1 MLRPGIARAFR
12 LALRR
17 RDRLHVEVREEVA
30 HHLEA
35 MVDALVAR
43 GMPPA
48 DARAEALRRLG
59 SLDDVHGRLYA
70 AAERREDRMHARE
83 WVESVLQDGRL
94 AFRAL
99 RRSPGFALTAI
110 ATLALSVGAT
120 TAMFSVV
127 DGVLLQPLPYPDPD
141 RVMVVFQHNRL
152 KQERTEASPA
162 NFLDWRERSRSFSHL
177 ASAEPFGYDIETPN
191 GPESVS
197 TWLVS
202 DGFFAA
208 LGARPL
214 LGRGPR
220 PEEFVAGKNRVVVLS
235 HALWVARFG
244 ADSTVVRRVISAD
257 REPVTVIGVMR
268 PEFRIPYDGAA
279 AAMWAPK
286 VFGPEEGQERAST
299 YYQVFGR
306 LRPGVTQR
314 DAEADLATISHRL
327 EAEYP
332 RTNANIETVLVPL
345 SETIVGGVREGLIV
359 LFGAVGMVLL
369 IACANLANL
378 LLARASRR
386 GRELAVRVALG
397 AGRARV
403 LRYLLAESAVIATL
417 GGVLGVFVAYW
428 GVKLII
434 ILGPSDLPRLDTL
447 RLDPRAIVFAFGVA
461 LATVVLFGLAPAL
474 TVSRPLAHDWL
485 RAGSRGNTSDR
496 ARNRMRRALVVAEVA
511 LSLVLLTGAG
521 LLVRSLVLLLG
532 TQLGYRPDHVLA
544 VSVQAWGD
552 YPRPDQKVAYVRDAM
567 SRLAALPGVQAVG
580 SASALPLASPIG
592 KGFAGYTVVGGPASG
607 AGADQPSTR
616 TTLVAGDYFAAVGTP
631 LRSGRLFNAGDDAT
645 APPVLLVNES
655 FARRN
660 WPGESAVGKRVIVG
674 FMKAPVER
682 EVVGVVGDVRHT
694 GLDDAPAPGLYIP
707 HAQEPSGAITFVV
720 RTASDPAAM
729 LPLVRRELFALN
741 RAMPLYSTATME
753 ALVDESLR
761 GRRFMLTLLGGF
773 SLAALLLAAMGIYGV
788 MSQETAE
795 RTREIG
801 VRVALGARQDDV
813 LAMVMRRSAATT
825 VIGVAVGLAGSVAVT
840 RLLRGM
846 LYEVRPLDVGTFAAV
861 VVLVLAVAA
870 AATFFPA
877 YRAARTSPLEALR
890 SD

>member
-1 MLRPGIARAFR
+1 
-12 LALRR
+12 
-17 RDRLHVEVREEVA
+17 
-30 HHLEA
+30 
-35 MVDALVAR
+35 
-43 GMPPA
+43 
-48 DARAEALRRLG
+48 
-59 SLDDVHGRLYA
+59 
-70 AAERREDRMHARE
+70 
-83 WVESVLQDGRL
+83 
-94 AFRAL
+94 
-99 RRSPGFALTAI
+99 
-110 ATLALSVGAT
+110 
-120 TAMFSVV
+120 
-127 DGVLLQPLPYPDPD
+127 
-141 RVMVVFQHNRL
+141 
-152 KQERTEASPA
+152 
-162 NFLDWRERSRSFSHL
+162 
-177 ASAEPFGYDIETPN
+177 
-191 GPESVS
+191 
-197 TWLVS
+197 
-202 DGFFAA
+202 
-208 LGARPL
+208 
-214 LGRGPR
+214 
-220 PEEFVAGKNRVVVLS
+220 
-235 HALWVARFG
+235 
-244 ADSTVVRRVISAD
+244 
-257 REPVTVIGVMR
+257 
-268 PEFRIPYDGAA
+268 
-279 AAMWAPK
+279 
-286 VFGPEEGQERAST
+286 
-299 YYQVFGR
+299 
-306 LRPGVTQR
+306 
-314 DAEADLATISHRL
+314 
-327 EAEYP
+327 
-332 RTNANIETVLVPL
+332 
-345 SETIVGGVREGLIV
+345 
-359 LFGAVGMVLL
+359 
-369 IACANLANL
+369 
-378 LLARASRR
+378 
-386 GRELAVRVALG
+386 
-397 AGRARV
+397 
-403 LRYLLAESAVIATL
+403 LAESTVIATL

-674 FMKAPVER
+674 FMRAPVER

-825 VIGVAVGLAGSVAVT
+825 VIGIAVGLAGSVAVT

-846 LYEVRPLDVGTFAAV
+846 LYEVRPLDVGTSAAV

>member
-17 RDRLHVEVREEVA
+17 RDHLQLEVREEVA

-59 SLDDVHGRLYA
+59 SLDDVHERLYA

-83 WVESVLQDGRL
+83 WLESVLQDGRL

-152 KQERTEASPA
+152 KQERTDASPA

-244 ADSTVVRRVISAD
+244 ADSTVVGRVISAD
-257 REPVTVIGVMR
+257 REPATIIGVMR
-268 PEFRIPYDGAA
+268 PEFRVPYDGADI
-279 AAMWAPK
+279 AMWAPK
-286 VFGPEEGQERAST
+286 VFGPEERQERAST

-306 LRPGVTQR
+306 LRPGVTR
-314 DAEADLATISHRL
+314 LDAEGELDAISRRL

-345 SETIVGGVREGLIV
+345 SETIVGGVRDGLIV

-369 IACANLANL
+369 IACANLA
-378 LLARASRR
+378 
-386 GRELAVRVALG
+386 
-397 AGRARV
+397 
-403 LRYLLAESAVIATL
+403 TL
-417 GGVLGVFVAYW
+417 
-428 GVKLII
+428 
-434 ILGPSDLPRLDTL
+434 
-447 RLDPRAIVFAFGVA
+447 
-461 LATVVLFGLAPAL
+461 
-474 TVSRPLAHDWL
+474 
-485 RAGSRGNTSDR
+485 
-496 ARNRMRRALVVAEVA
+496 
-511 LSLVLLTGAG
+511 
-521 LLVRSLVLLLG
+521 
-532 TQLGYRPDHVLA
+532 
-544 VSVQAWGD
+544 
-552 YPRPDQKVAYVRDAM
+552 
-567 SRLAALPGVQAVG
+567 
-580 SASALPLASPIG
+580 
-592 KGFAGYTVVGGPASG
+592 
-607 AGADQPSTR
+607 
-616 TTLVAGDYFAAVGTP
+616 
-631 LRSGRLFNAGDDAT
+631 
-645 APPVLLVNES
+645 
-655 FARRN
+655 
-660 WPGESAVGKRVIVG
+660 
-674 FMKAPVER
+674 
-682 EVVGVVGDVRHT
+682 
-694 GLDDAPAPGLYIP
+694 
-707 HAQEPSGAITFVV
+707 
-720 RTASDPAAM
+720 
-729 LPLVRRELFALN
+729 
-741 RAMPLYSTATME
+741 
-753 ALVDESLR
+753 
-761 GRRFMLTLLGGF
+761 
-773 SLAALLLAAMGIYGV
+773 
-788 MSQETAE
+788 
-795 RTREIG
+795 
-801 VRVALGARQDDV
+801 
-813 LAMVMRRSAATT
+813 
-825 VIGVAVGLAGSVAVT
+825 
-840 RLLRGM
+840 
-846 LYEVRPLDVGTFAAV
+846 
-861 VVLVLAVAA
+861 
-870 AATFFPA
+870 
-877 YRAARTSPLEALR
+877 
-890 SD
+890 